1 MKKVLLSLFVAAVG
15 LANAQ
20 TISFEQSEGFFPGD
34 INGQSAEWTSTP
46 AGEGQFIGGIVIDDT
61 MASEGTQSL
70 KVPYL
75 DEYGQQ
81 DSYIIG
87 AVYTPATPIP
97 WETGFTLS
105 YDFYATALDL
115 SDFTFQLVDFTAGS
129 YITYLDFS
137 YNGNVLFVGDD
148 GMGGGVQH
156 PTTGT
161 WQPNQWYNLR
171 MEFQADGLMHLF
183 LDDVEI
189 STGLPFI
196 ASGAGNVEAI
206 RLFTDNWGGDAYYD
220 NIIINGDLAT
230 NDFATNRSVS
240 TVYPNPAQD
249 IVKVQLAEG
258 FNTSKTKVS
267 VSNMSGQ
274 QVAQFADINQVNVA
288 KLPAGVYVLTI
299 TDGVKTESK
308 KLIKK

>member
-1 MKKVLLSLFVAAVG
+1 
-15 LANAQ
+15 
-20 TISFEQSEGFFPGD
+20 
-34 INGQSAEWTSTP
+34 
-46 AGEGQFIGGIVIDDT
+46 
-61 MASEGTQSL
+61 
-70 KVPYL
+70 
-75 DEYGQQ
+75 
-81 DSYIIG
+81 
-87 AVYTPATPIP
+87 
-97 WETGFTLS
+97 
-105 YDFYATALDL
+105 
-115 SDFTFQLVDFTAGS
+115 
-129 YITYLDFS
+129 
-137 YNGNVLFVGDD
+137 
-148 GMGGGVQH
+148 
-156 PTTGT
+156 
-161 WQPNQWYNLR
+161 